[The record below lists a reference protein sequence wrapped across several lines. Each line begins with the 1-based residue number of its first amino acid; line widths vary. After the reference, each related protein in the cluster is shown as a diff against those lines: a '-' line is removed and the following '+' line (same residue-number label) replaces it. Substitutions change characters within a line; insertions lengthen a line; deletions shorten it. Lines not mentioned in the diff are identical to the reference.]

1 MIRHDPAKQETSLY
15 RAVKRFIEAQGYAVK
30 GEICGCDGVGLRGEG
45 AVASVAV
52 IELKMSFTLDLL
64 LQGVDRMAAADIV
77 WLAVPASR
85 RGRDRDRRVIKLCRL
100 LGFGL
105 LAVHPTR
112 ETLEVLA
119 EPAPYQPRG
128 NPRRKA
134 RLIHEH
140 ARRVGD
146 PSAGGSTKAPIMTAY
161 RQRALACAAAMAEAP
176 RRPKDLTQLAPD
188 AGRILLDNVHGWF
201 ERVERGVY
209 RLTPAGEAALARWPY
224 PAR

>member
-1 MIRHDPAKQETSLY
+1 MDANPHKRETSLY
-15 RAVKRFIEAQGYAVK
+15 RAVKRFVEEQGYVVK
-30 GEICGCDGVGLRGEG
+30 GEICGCDGVGIRAEG
-45 AVASVAV
+45 TVASVAV

-105 LAVHPTR
+105 LAIHPTR

-119 EPAPYQPRG
+119 EPGPYQPRG
-128 NPRRKA
+128 NPRRRALLVK
-134 RLIHEH
+134 EH
-140 ARRVGD
+140 GRRVGD

-161 RQRALACAAAMAEAP
+161 RQRALACAAAMAEVPQRP
-176 RRPKDLTQLAPD
+176 RDLGHLAPD
-188 AGRILLDNVHGWF
+188 AGRIVLDNVYGWF
-201 ERVERGVY
+201 ARVERGVY
-209 RLTPAGEAALARWPY
+209 RLTPDGEAALARWPT
-224 PAR
+224 ADR